1 MIKYVISE
9 DQSIEEAQKAIEKT
23 IKNIKEKVNRD
34 YQIYKKSKYIYNS
47 QQFETV
53 RYIAKNIFAGT
64 AILNDADEDLNDLL
78 NEIIDFSTKAKPK
91 DNYDWY
97 KCSL

>member
-34 YQIYKKSKYIYNS
+34 Y
-47 QQFETV
+47 
-53 RYIAKNIFAGT
+53 
-64 AILNDADEDLNDLL
+64 
-78 NEIIDFSTKAKPK
+78 
-91 DNYDWY
+91 
-97 KCSL
+97 